1 MRSNKNTD
9 LVATNIA
16 WLQQA
21 LELIGRMDEASF
33 ASAPKTLAGYRV
45 GSHLRHILE
54 FYECFLSGIEWL
66 RIDYDARRR
75 DETVEN
81 SRFAASE
88 RIRLL
93 IRRLEHDPRL
103 DEDTAVLV
111 RIEDAAGR
119 SGDPWLMSSI
129 GRELQALS
137 SHTIHHF
144 ALIAVTLAAH
154 GVAVD
159 PDFGMS
165 SSTIRFNTARAAAA
179 AAPSTEAA

>member
-1 MRSNKNTD
+1 MRSTTNTD
-9 LVATNIA
+9 LVATNIV
-16 WLQQA
+16 WLRQA
-21 LELIGRMDEASF
+21 LELVGRLDDATF
-33 ASAPKTLAGYRV
+33 ACAPKNLAGNKV

-75 DETVEN
+75 DETVES
-81 SRFAASE
+81 SRLAASD

-103 DEDTAVLV
+103 LEDTALLV
-111 RIEDAAGR
+111 RIEDAAVR
-119 SGDPWLMSSI
+119 AGDPWLSSSI
-129 GRELQALS
+129 GRELQVLS

-144 ALIAVTLAAH
+144 ALLAVTLLAH

-165 SSTIRFNTARAAAA
+165 PSTIRFKSTQVVAA
-179 AAPSTEAA
+179 

>member
-1 MRSNKNTD
+1 MDLDYQMASGKNTH
-9 LVATNIA
+9 LVATNVG
-16 WLQQA
+16 WLRQA
-21 LELIGRMDEASF
+21 LELVGELDDARF
-33 ASAPKTLAGYRV
+33 ASAPKTLAGYKV

-54 FYECFLSGIEWL
+54 FYECFLSGIESL

-75 DETVEN
+75 DETVES

-88 RIRLL
+88 RIRPL

-103 DEDTAVLV
+103 LEDTALLV
-111 RIEDAAGR
+111 RIENSAGR
-119 SGDPWLMSSI
+119 AGDPWLSSSI

-144 ALIAVTLAAH
+144 ALIAVTLVAH

-165 SSTIRFNTARAAAA
+165 PSTIRFKAARIEAAA
-179 AAPSTEAA
+179 